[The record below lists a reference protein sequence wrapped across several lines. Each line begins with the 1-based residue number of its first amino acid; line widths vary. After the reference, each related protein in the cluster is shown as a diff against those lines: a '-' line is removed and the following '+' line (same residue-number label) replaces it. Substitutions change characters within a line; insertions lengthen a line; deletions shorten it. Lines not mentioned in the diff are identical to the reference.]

1 MVIRYRSM
9 FSLESFKA
17 ILGKSVPF
25 FVITVIILISFGE
38 LSQIAPQKAT
48 AISDG
53 KNQVSITITNPPPTL
68 NQTIQTNFTTINGT
82 TYNSG
87 EFGIKEVNVLISK
100 IPSNSSA
107 AYKLAIPSTQGN
119 WSRWSFPVIL
129 NSTGSYLVQAR
140 ATDNAGNQ
148 AYSGSIIFFPP
159 YIYSKRVA
167 FVEPTFTYAA
177 YRSGSF
183 YNFYNKYSL
192 TDTTNKTITADLDL
206 LENRPIPHG
215 PFPYFAH
222 PSYSD
227 IPYINYFQIV
237 LDHVK
242 KKDPFVTH
250 LTDVDV
256 DQGKIFQPD
265 GKNAYDVL
273 FLFHNEYATQT
284 EYNNLRQFVSNG
296 GTIVFTE
303 ANEFFAEVSYNKTYD
318 SITLVKGHY
327 WKLDSN
333 GATPSVGERWLNES
347 REWMGSN
354 FFDVDSNLN
363 VKFRNNPFNYT
374 HSEEQYVTNPK
385 AKIMIDYKAYNI
397 PNKNF
402 QNATVAT
409 YQMDY
414 GKGRV
419 INLGIWGHIVENN
432 QAFLR
437 YLDNVIIPVALG
449 K

>member
-1 MVIRYRSM
+1 M
-9 FSLESFKA
+9 L
-17 ILGKSVPF
+17 
-25 FVITVIILISFGE
+25 FGE
-38 LSQIAPQKAT
+38 LFHIVPNKAI
-48 AISDG
+48 AISG
-53 KNQVSITITNPPPTL
+53 SNNHLLISITNPPAQ
-68 NQTIQTNFTTINGT
+68 NQTILSNSITINGT
-82 TYNSG
+82 ASPSGNS
-87 EFGIKEVNVLISK
+87 GIKEVDVLLSK
-100 IPSNSSA
+100 IPFYGTSS
-107 AYKLAIPSTQGN
+107 YQLAVPYVQGN
-119 WSRWSFPVIL
+119 WSKWSFPVSL
-129 NSTGSYLVQAR
+129 SSTGSYVVEAR
-140 ATDNAGNQ
+140 VTDNAGHQ
-148 AYSGSIIFFPP
+148 AYSSVLIHFPGH
-159 YIYSKRVA
+159 SSNKGVA

-177 YRSGSF
+177 YRAGSF
-183 YNFYNKYSL
+183 YNFYQKYSGK
-192 TDTTNKTITADLDL
+192 DPNNKTITADLDL

-227 IPYINYFQIV
+227 IPYIDYFNIV
-237 LDHVK
+237 FDHVK
-242 KKDPFVTH
+242 KKDPSVAH

-273 FLFHNEYATQT
+273 FLFHNEYETQA

-303 ANEFFAEVSYNKTYD
+303 ANVFFAEVSYNKTYD

-333 GATPSVGERWLNES
+333 GATPSVSERWLNES
-347 REWMGSN
+347 GEWMGSN
-354 FFDVDSNLN
+354 FFDVDSNLK
-363 VKFRNNPFNYT
+363 VKFGNNPFNYT

-385 AKIMIDYKAYNI
+385 AKIMIDYKAYDI
-397 PNKNF
+397 PNKDF

-409 YQMDY
+409 YEMNY

-432 QAFLR
+432 QAFLK
-437 YLDNVIIPVALG
+437 YLDNVIIPLALG

>member
-1 MVIRYRSM
+1 M
-9 FSLESFKA
+9 FSLESFNA
-17 ILGKSVPF
+17 ILRKSVPF
-25 FVITVIILISFGE
+25 FVITVIMLISFGE
-38 LSQIAPQKAT
+38 LSQIAPQKT
-48 AISDG
+48 IAISVG
-53 KNQVSITITNPPPTL
+53 KNQVSITISNPPPTR
-68 NQTIQTNFTTINGT
+68 NQTIQTNFNTINGT

-87 EFGIKEVNVLISK
+87 ESAIKEVNVLISK
-100 IPSNSSA
+100 IPINSSA
-107 AYKLAIPSTQGN
+107 TYKLAVPSTQGN

-129 NSTGSYLVQAR
+129 NSTGSYLTEAR

-159 YIYSKRVA
+159 YISNKRVA

-183 YNFYNKYSL
+183 YNFYKKYSL

-284 EYNNLRQFVSNG
+284 EYNNLKQFVSNG

-303 ANEFFAEVSYNKTYD
+303 ANIFFAEVSYNKTYD

-333 GATPSVGERWLNES
+333 GATPSVSERWLNES

-409 YQMDY
+409 YQMDF

-432 QAFLR
+432 QAFLK

>member
-1 MVIRYRSM
+1 M
-9 FSLESFKA
+9 FSIESFKPTLKKLA
-17 ILGKSVPF
+17 PF
-25 FVITVIILISFGE
+25 FIIIIIILMSFGAV
-38 LSQIAPQKAT
+38 SQIIQHKAI
-48 AISDG
+48 AIPGS
-53 KNQVSITITNPPPTL
+53 KSQLSITITNPPPTQ
-68 NQTIQTNFTTINGT
+68 NQTIPTNSTTINGT
-82 TYNSG
+82 THSSGNSW
-87 EFGIKEVNVLISK
+87 IKEVNVLITK
-100 IPSNSSA
+100 IPTNSSI
-107 AYKLAIPSTQGN
+107 AYKLAVPSIQGN
-119 WSRWSFPVIL
+119 WSRWSFPVVL
-129 NSTGSYLVQAR
+129 NSTGSYLVEAR
-140 ATDNAGNQ
+140 ATDNVGNQ
-148 AYSGSIIFFPP
+148 TYSGAILFFPP
-159 YIYSKRVA
+159 YTYNKRVA

-183 YNFYNKYSL
+183 YNFYGKYSL
-192 TDTTNKTITADLDL
+192 TDTTNKSVTTDLDL

-222 PSYSD
+222 PSYLD

-242 KKDPFVTH
+242 KKDPFVIH

-303 ANEFFAEVSYNKTYD
+303 ANVFFAEVGYNKTYD

-333 GATPSVGERWLNES
+333 GATPSVSERWLNES
-347 REWMGSN
+347 REWIGSN
-354 FFDVDSNLN
+354 FFDVDSSLN

-385 AKIMIDYKAYNI
+385 AKIMVDYKAYDI

-402 QNATVAT
+402 QNATIAT
-409 YQMDY
+409 YQMNY

-432 QAFLR
+432 QAFLK
-437 YLDNVIIPVALG
+437 YLDNVIIPVALDR
-449 K
+449 